1 MLIHGKVLSELNED
15 DLMSLIDDQV
25 SEGKSI
31 EYKQDLPGA
40 SNSDKKEFFYDV
52 SSFSN
57 TAGGYIFFGISEKD
71 GLPQEV
77 LGLDGIDPDAEIL
90 RLENL
95 LRDGITPRIPGVN
108 IRTVPIGGGG
118 PVLVIHTSRSWASPH
133 MVSYAGGSKFYAR
146 NSAGKY
152 QLDVFELRN
161 AFTATSVESERIR
174 RFQMDRIAK
183 IIARETPV
191 TINAGPQAI
200 LHLIPIGALDS
211 RAPYDLKE
219 FQLSQN
225 REMLAPIYTPH
236 YNCFKFNFD
245 GVLTYNHPNREEP
258 AVSYLQLFRNGVI
271 ESCSNTL
278 FYPETEPPYIPSV
291 VFEEEIVCSLARYL
305 EIQNKLEIE
314 PPFFVLLS
322 LLNVAGYN
330 LQPRNTTMI
339 LSYESYQIDGNNLLV
354 PELLVEDNTLAPE
367 AILKPA
373 FDAIWNAAGL
383 PQSPYYDDDGN
394 WNTKESNVL

>member
-1 MLIHGKVLSELNED
+1 MQIHGKIFSELNEE
-15 DLMSLIDDQV
+15 DLKSLIDDKV
-25 SEGKSI
+25 SEGKYI
-31 EYKQDLPGA
+31 EYKQALP
-40 SNSDKKEFFYDV
+40 STTDRDKKEFLADV

-57 TAGGYIFFGISEKD
+57 TAGGYVFYGISEES

-77 LGLDGIDPDAEIL
+77 LGLEGIDPDSELL
-90 RLENL
+90 RLENM
-95 LRDGITPRIPGVN
+95 LRDAITPRIPGVN
-108 IRTVPIGGGG
+108 IRAIPMKDRGH
-118 PVLVIHTSRSWASPH
+118 VLAIHTSRSWASPH

-174 RFQMDRIAK
+174 QFQIDRIAK
-183 IIARETPV
+183 IVANETPV
-191 TINAGPQAI
+191 PVNVGPQMV

-211 RAPYDLKE
+211 RTPYDLKE
-219 FQLSQN
+219 FQLTQN
-225 REMLAPIYTPH
+225 REMLAPIYSPH
-236 YNCFKFNFD
+236 YNCFRFNFD
-245 GVLTYNHPNREEP
+245 GVLTYNHLNREEP
-258 AVSYLQLFRNGVI
+258 AVSYLQLFRNGII

-278 FYPETEPPYIPSV
+278 FNPDASPPCINSI
-291 VFEEEIVCSLARYL
+291 VFEEEIVLSLGRYFR
-305 EIQNKLEIE
+305 IQNKLEIE

-330 LQPRNTTMI
+330 LPTRNSTGIGYDTN
-339 LSYESYQIDGNNLLV
+339 QIDRNDLIV

-367 AILKPA
+367 TILKPA

-383 PQSPYYDDDGN
+383 PQSPYYDTNGN
-394 WNTKESNVL
+394 WNTRSHV